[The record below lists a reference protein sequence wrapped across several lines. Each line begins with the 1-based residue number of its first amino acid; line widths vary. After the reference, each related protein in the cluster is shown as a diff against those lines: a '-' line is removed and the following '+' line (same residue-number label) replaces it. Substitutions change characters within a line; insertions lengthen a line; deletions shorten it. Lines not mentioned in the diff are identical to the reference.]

1 MVLRAVVVLPLL
13 LMIICYGVVLATMG
27 SATSRDAKRNSILS
41 SINSIVT
48 PILLGLVIIFLKR
61 FISAWLKWSPQE
73 TERETGNSHRQEAD
87 EELLDP

>member
-13 LMIICYGVVLATMG
+13 LMIMCYDAVLATMG
-27 SATSRDAKRNSILS
+27 SITNIDARKNNILS
-41 SINSIVT
+41 FINSIAT
-48 PILLGLVIIFLKR
+48 PILLGLVIIFLKW

-73 TERETGNSHRQEAD
+73 TRQMTSSFPTQDVD

>member
-1 MVLRAVVVLPLL
+1 
-13 LMIICYGVVLATMG
+13 MIICYGVVLATMG
-27 SATSRDAKRNSILS
+27 SATNMDAKRNSILS
-41 SINSIVT
+41 FINSIGT

-73 TERETGNSHRQEAD
+73 AERETGNSHRQEAD